1 MLDFTFHNPTKIFF
15 GKGMVSGIGAEIKK
29 YSDRILLVYGK
40 GSVKKTGIYDDVVD
54 ELKKS
59 SIEWFELA
67 GVDPNPRIESVNQG
81 AKLCR
86 EHSLGL
92 VLAVGGGS
100 SIDCAKGIA
109 AATLYNGDPWDFY
122 EKKAT
127 IKEALPVGTVLTLSA
142 TGSEMNGNSVVS
154 NMAIEEKK
162 GAGSPLLMPKFSVLD
177 PQYTFSV
184 PKYHT
189 AAGTVDIMTH
199 VYEFYFN
206 QVKTDFLQA
215 RLSEAIM
222 KTCVRYGEVAINEP
236 DNYEARA
243 NLMWASTMALNGVIK
258 CGAMFDGFSHRVE
271 HAVSAIYDLT
281 HGAGLAI
288 ISPHWLEY
296 ILDESTVDRIYEF
309 AVNVWGIE
317 GDDKFQVAKAGIART
332 KEYYK
337 KLGMPVTFSD
347 AGIDDSRFEDIA
359 DKSAGILSHSFKKLN
374 REDVMNILK
383 SAK

>member
-1 MLDFTFHNPTKIFF
+1 
-15 GKGMVSGIGAEIKK
+15 
-29 YSDRILLVYGK
+29 
-40 GSVKKTGIYDDVVD
+40 
-54 ELKKS
+54 
-59 SIEWFELA
+59 
-67 GVDPNPRIESVNQG
+67 
-81 AKLCR
+81 
-86 EHSLGL
+86 
-92 VLAVGGGS
+92 
-100 SIDCAKGIA
+100 
-109 AATLYNGDPWDFY
+109 
-122 EKKAT
+122 
-127 IKEALPVGTVLTLSA
+127 
-142 TGSEMNGNSVVS
+142 
-154 NMAIEEKK
+154 
-162 GAGSPLLMPKFSVLD
+162 
-177 PQYTFSV
+177 
-184 PKYHT
+184 
-189 AAGTVDIMTH
+189 MTH

-243 NLMWASTMALNGVIK
+243 NLMWASTMALNDVIK

-296 ILDESTVDRIYEF
+296 ILDENTVDKIYEV

-347 AGIDDSRFEDIA
+347 AGIDDSRFRNN
-359 DKSAGILSHSFKKLN
+359 F
-374 REDVMNILK
+374 V
-383 SAK
+383 